1 LNEAD
6 GFFDLR
12 TNGLPEA
19 AILPQGAAPVGQ
31 TQQWLTALPL
41 VARPAAKSML
51 LIGFGGGVALENAP
65 ATLETIDVVELEPAV
80 IAANRSIGGLRLNDP
95 LQDDRIR
102 IVFNDARNA
111 LRLSNRKF
119 DIIVSQ
125 PSHPWTAGASHLFSR
140 EFFEL
145 ARSRMNENGVFLQ
158 WMSAGFVDSDLLRS
172 LTATLVDTF
181 GNVRLY
187 QPAPAVLLFLA
198 ADEALALESNLAAS
212 GRPIVDNPIYFSL
225 LRLNG
230 LSDLAATLMLDAGAA
245 REFAAAAPL
254 STDDRNRMATDSAA
268 LANGMTAEDLN
279 EFLADYDPLADRGS
293 PLRTEFGAQI
303 DLVYVASRLIAD
315 GHVRRAERLG
325 AAIADPATR
334 DIVAGLVAGQ
344 SQTPDD
350 ARSLFLQA
358 LALDSENQTARYALV
373 QPALAALATGR
384 GSSEVRQLAAQLTG
398 SAAAVVEGWRLAA
411 EESWPALAALDR
423 ELAQARVTDLWF
435 ADASQLRAEW
445 RSRVADDGTAPRA
458 AIRIIDRALTVR
470 PTLDLLVLRAAA
482 ADAVGDAAAYVEST
496 RYALQQVQTE
506 LDQIES
512 GSRSSS
518 RTELGQ
524 QFAHLRNLRTR
535 LVRLPE
541 AGEKETAL
549 SDRIGVE
556 LGRIQVLLR

>member
-1 LNEAD
+1 
-6 GFFDLR
+6 
-12 TNGLPEA
+12 
-19 AILPQGAAPVGQ
+19 
-31 TQQWLTALPL
+31 
-41 VARPAAKSML
+41 
-51 LIGFGGGVALENAP
+51 
-65 ATLETIDVVELEPAV
+65 
-80 IAANRSIGGLRLNDP
+80 
-95 LQDDRIR
+95 
-102 IVFNDARNA
+102 
-111 LRLSNRKF
+111 
-119 DIIVSQ
+119 
-125 PSHPWTAGASHLFSR
+125 
-140 EFFEL
+140 
-145 ARSRMNENGVFLQ
+145 
-158 WMSAGFVDSDLLRS
+158 
-172 LTATLVDTF
+172 
-181 GNVRLY
+181 
-187 QPAPAVLLFLA
+187 
-198 ADEALALESNLAAS
+198 
-212 GRPIVDNPIYFSL
+212 VDNPVYFSL

-334 DIVAGLVAGQ
+334 AIVAGLVAGQ

-398 SAAAVVEGWRLAA
+398 SAAAVIEGWRLAA